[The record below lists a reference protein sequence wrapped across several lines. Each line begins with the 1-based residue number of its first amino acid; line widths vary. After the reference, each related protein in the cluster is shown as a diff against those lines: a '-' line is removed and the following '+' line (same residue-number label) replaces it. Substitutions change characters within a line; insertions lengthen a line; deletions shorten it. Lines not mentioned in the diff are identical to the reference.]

1 MTDIVGGAICREMSP
16 RAQRVLRNMVES
28 ATTPSKSY
36 KVRAASGGFVI
47 YRPDLQTRSGIFSLR
62 PPILEADV

>member
-1 MTDIVGGAICREMSP
+1 MSDIVGRAICREMSP

-36 KVRAASGGFVI
+36 KVRAARGGFVI
-47 YRPDLQTRSGIFSLR
+47 YRPDLQTRPGIFSLR
-62 PPILEADV
+62 PPTLEADV